1 VNVSIIAALDQ
12 HGCIGLN
19 NQLPWRLSA
28 DLKRFKSLTMGHHL
42 IMGRKTYES
51 IGRPLPGRVSIVV
64 TRQIEYEAPGCEIC
78 DSLESAVHRARMAGE
93 SEVFVIGGAEIYTH
107 ALPYTH
113 CMYITYIHAVYACD
127 VFFPEFD
134 SAEWTITEN
143 LNFTNDTD
151 FPHPYTFLT
160 MLRANLPAA

>member
-12 HGCIGLN
+12 RGCIGLN
-19 NQLPWRLSA
+19 NRLPWRLSA
-28 DLKRFKSLTMGHHL
+28 DLRRFKSLTMGHHL

-64 TRQIEYEAPGCEIC
+64 TRQIEYEAPGCKIY
-78 DSLESAVHRARMAGE
+78 DSLASAMHMARMAGE

-107 ALPYTH
+107 ALPYTNY
-113 CMYITYIHAVYACD
+113 MYLTYIHAVYACD
-127 VFFPEFD
+127 VFFPEFK

-143 LNFTNDTD
+143 MNFPNDPD

-160 MLRANLPAA
+160 LLRKNPHTT

>member
-1 VNVSIIAALDQ
+1 MKVSIIAALDQ
-12 HGCIGLN
+12 QGCIGFN

-28 DLKRFKSLTMGHHL
+28 DLRRFKSLTMGHHL

-64 TRQIEYEAPGCEIC
+64 TRQPEFEAPGCEISN
-78 DSLESAVHRARMAGE
+78 SLESALHLARMADE
-93 SEVFVIGGAEIYTH
+93 HEVFIIGGAEIYTQ
-107 ALPYTH
+107 ALQLTN
-113 CMYITYIHAVYACD
+113 CMYLTYIHAVYACD
-127 VFFPEFD
+127 VYFPEFN

-143 LNFTNDTD
+143 LNFTKDPD

-160 MLRANLPAA
+160 MLRNETKSD